1 MSPDPVAVLRAHGGH
16 APYHRLVEQ
25 TSRSQV
31 RRAVRRGEVVPL
43 GRGRYALAG
52 SDAALVTAVADGGA
66 LCRLSA
72 AQHHGWGVVSAPS
85 GTQVAVPTHA
95 HRDAVTGHRRHY
107 TDLHGDELRAGVTSP
122 LRTVVDCARH
132 LPLHEALAVADSAL
146 RARAVEHAE
155 LTEAARSVRGP
166 GSRNARLVLARADDR
181 AANAFESALRG
192 HLLVAGIASFV
203 PQLVISEP
211 GLLVVADL
219 GDPDARVAL
228 EADGYGVHGTRRA
241 FAADLARHDEL
252 QQAGWVTRRFA
263 WEHVMRRPAWV
274 VEQVRGA
281 LLQRLVRR
289 PPLRRKG
296 LIQRRRAA

>member
-1 MSPDPVAVLRAHGGH
+1 MPPDPVAVLRALGGH
-16 APYHRLVEQ
+16 APYRRLVGE

-31 RRAVRRGEVVPL
+31 RRAVARGEVVPL

-52 SDAALVTAVADGGA
+52 SDAALLTAVADGGA

-72 AQHHGWGVVSAPS
+72 ATHHGWGVVAPPRVV
-85 GTQVAVPTHA
+85 QVAVPSRS
-95 HRDAVTGHRRHY
+95 HREATSEHRRHY
-107 TDLHGDELRAGVTSP
+107 ADLDEDELGLGVTSP

-146 RARAVEHAE
+146 RARAVDRHELAE
-155 LTEAARSVRGP
+155 VARTLRGP
-166 GSRNARLVLARADDR
+166 GARSARLVLARADER

-192 HLLVAGIASFV
+192 HLLVAGLVSFV
-203 PQLVISEP
+203 PQLVIAEP

-252 QQAGWVTRRFA
+252 QQAGWITRRFA

-281 LLQRLVRR
+281 LAQRLVRR
-289 PPLRRKG
+289 PQVRRKG
-296 LIQRRRAA
+296 PVRRQSAA